1 MSPRCVSNVAGCTDL
16 RKNMPPK
23 FSRGY
28 HSNDKIF
35 SLGRTSAAPRPRR
48 PLATSALALLA
59 PLPIPSNA
67 LFCNFYI
74 LFHTRCSIF
83 RDFQHTPPVL
93 GPEFLGKKRVSRTG
107 GFSRLPIR
115 GLGDPPVGKVDR
127 KITKLANVFPS
138 SRPLKV
144 RMGSL
149 ENPPVLWCQET
160 RRIIE
165 ATTPAL
171 PPCNGCFR
179 GPR

>member
-115 GLGDPPVGKVDR
+115 DLGDPAAWNRLKIVDSSEELC
-127 KITKLANVFPS
+127 IPTFQSTAPSTKGMQ
-138 SRPLKV
+138 SR
-144 RMGSL
+144 SL
-149 ENPPVLWCQET
+149 
-160 RRIIE
+160 
-165 ATTPAL
+165 
-171 PPCNGCFR
+171 
-179 GPR
+179 